1 MLGLNNLKIIKGS
14 ESGITLIKLVIDLLS
29 DFLVLT
35 VSHFY
40 HECFNNIKGDS
51 TNLNHDIGKQIIFDE
66 SCY

>member
-1 MLGLNNLKIIKGS
+1 MLGLNNLKIIKGR
-14 ESGITLIKLVIDLLS
+14 ESGIRLIKLVINLLS

-40 HECFNNIKGDS
+40 HERFNNNEGDS
-51 TNLNHDIGKQIIFDE
+51 ANLNHDIGKQIIFDE